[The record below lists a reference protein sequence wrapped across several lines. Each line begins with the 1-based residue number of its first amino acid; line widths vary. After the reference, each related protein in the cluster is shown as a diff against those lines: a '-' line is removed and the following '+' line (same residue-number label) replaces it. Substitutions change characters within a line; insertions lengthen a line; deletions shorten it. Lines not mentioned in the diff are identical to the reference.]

1 MKNMHQS
8 KRQALYSDQNT
19 TEKAYT
25 EKYFNA
31 EYAGKKKKKER
42 KKERKKEKRT
52 GIYILITRYNRYS
65 E

>member
-1 MKNMHQS
+1 MHQS

-31 EYAGKKKKKER
+31 EYAGKKER
-42 KKERKKEKRT
+42 KKERKKKQT
-52 GIYILITRYNRYS
+52 NWDIYTYNKVQQIQ
-65 E
+65 